1 VDPTSVTAAQELLVE
16 GAVFAEVLA
25 EVQEDPSPSLLKV
38 NLISSNAI
46 GTVVDCE

>member
-1 VDPTSVTAAQELLVE
+1 VDPTSVPALEELLIE
-16 GAVFAEVLA
+16 CSIFAEVLA